1 MSIKPRS
8 LLVAA
13 VSAVTLAC
21 GSATAQQ
28 TVDFWYHVDNAENTK
43 LMDEL
48 VKSFEAKNPAIKI
61 KAENVP
67 FNSYFEKLFISIAG
81 GKAPDVAVTRLALQ
95 PQLLEMGA
103 MEPITKQVAGW
114 PGKADLANNLLDI
127 NKASDGEY
135 YYMPLQYVAIY
146 LYYRADLFAKY
157 SLKPPATC
165 EEFLDVARKLTLP
178 ASANGGTPLYGFGMR
193 GGRGGQ
199 DNWGPFVLSQT
210 SFAPGALTSA
220 KAVAANSWYVDLLR
234 KYKVAPPSAPN
245 DGFNEIISAFK
256 AGQTAMIF
264 HHIGSAKA
272 MNDALGDKVAA
283 VPVPSCG
290 GGRWTYFGDEST
302 MMFKTSK
309 VKDASWKW
317 MSFLSESDNNLKFN
331 EATGQLTVTKS
342 GAMKVPQPARFV
354 KATMDSLAFAKP
366 FPLVPQTADFV
377 SSVWPT
383 NMQRALN
390 GEITPAQMME
400 TLDKHFNT
408 WTWCLISWLRW
419 SMSRC
424 SETRSR
430 RANNCCTCILDLR
443 PAPSARS

>member
-1 MSIKPRS
+1 MSIKLPS

-13 VSAVTLAC
+13 ISAVTLAC

-157 SLKPPATC
+157 KLKPPATC

-408 WTWCLISWLRW
+408 K
-419 SMSRC
+419 
-424 SETRSR
+424 
-430 RANNCCTCILDLR
+430 
-443 PAPSARS
+443 

>member
-1 MSIKPRS
+1 MQILRRP
-8 LLVAA
+8 LLASALIGALALAFSASAA
-13 VSAVTLAC
+13 
-21 GSATAQQ
+21 AQQ
-28 TVDFWYHVDNAENTK
+28 TVNFWYHVDNAENTK

-48 VKSFEAKNPAIKI
+48 VKSFETKNPDIRI

-67 FNSYFEKLFISIAG
+67 WNNYFDKLFISIAG

-95 PQLLEMGA
+95 PQLLEMDA
-103 MEPITKQVAGW
+103 IEPITKRLAAW

-146 LYYRADLFAKY
+146 LYYRTDLFAKY
-157 SLKPPATC
+157 NLKPPATC
-165 EEFLDVARKLTLP
+165 EDFLEAAKKLTLP
-178 ASANGGTPLYGFGMR
+178 ASANGGTELYGFGMR
-193 GGRGGQ
+193 GGKGGH

-210 SFAPGALTSA
+210 GFAPGAMNTP
-220 KAVAANSWYVDLLR
+220 KAVAANSWYIDLLR
-234 KYKVAPPSAPN
+234 KHKVAPPSAPN

-256 AGQTAMIF
+256 AGRTAMIF
-264 HHIGSAKA
+264 HHIGSAKSMA
-272 MNDALGDKVAA
+272 DALGDKVSA

-302 MMFKTSK
+302 TMFKTSK
-309 VKDASWKW
+309 VKEASWKW

-342 GAMKVPQPARFV
+342 GSAKVPQPARFV

-366 FPLVPQTADFV
+366 LPLVPQTADFV

-383 NMQRALN
+383 TMQRALN
-390 GEITPAQMME
+390 GEISSAQMMDAI
-400 TLDKHFNT
+400 DKHFN
-408 WTWCLISWLRW
+408 
-419 SMSRC
+419 
-424 SETRSR
+424 
-430 RANNCCTCILDLR
+430 AK
-443 PAPSARS
+443 